1 MKHLF
6 ILLITELC
14 LFNLLAQQKITYP
27 ETKTDEVEEDYFGT
41 LVKDP
46 YRWLE
51 DDNSE
56 ETMSWVKL
64 QNKTTEIYL
73 SEISY
78 RKYIY
83 KQLTNL
89 WDYETKGIPNH
100 YENFSIFTKNDGK
113 QNHSVYYLSL
123 IHI

>member
-6 ILLITELC
+6 ILLIAEFC
-14 LFNLLAQQKITYP
+14 LLNIFAQQKIDYP
-27 ETKTDEVEEDYFGT
+27 ETKTDEVEEDYFGM

-56 ETMSWVKL
+56 ETMNWVNL

-73 SEISY
+73 SEIPY
-78 RKYIY
+78 RKY
-83 KQLTNL
+83 
-89 WDYETKGIPNH
+89 
-100 YENFSIFTKNDGK
+100 
-113 QNHSVYYLSL
+113 
-123 IHI
+123 